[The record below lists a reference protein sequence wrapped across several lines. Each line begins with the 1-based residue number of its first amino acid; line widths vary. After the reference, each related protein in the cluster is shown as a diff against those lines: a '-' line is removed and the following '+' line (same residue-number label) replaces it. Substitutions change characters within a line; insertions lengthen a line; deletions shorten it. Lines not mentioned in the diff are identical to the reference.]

1 MGEPFRHRLR
11 VRYHECDQ
19 QGVVFNAHYLA
30 YCDICLVELWR
41 EAVEGYAGIA
51 AKGLDV
57 VVAEARIRFLAP
69 LRFDDEF
76 EMLLTV
82 ATLGTR
88 SMTLEILFDR
98 DGETVA
104 EAELAQVFIATDS
117 GEKVA
122 IPDDVRPAL
131 ERFAES
137 SGG

>member
-69 LRFDDEF
+69 LRSDDEF
-76 EMLLTV
+76 EMRLTV
-82 ATLGTR
+82 ATLGTS
-88 SMTLEILFDR
+88 SMTLEIVLDR

-104 EAELAQVFIATDS
+104 EAELAQVFIDTES
-117 GEKVA
+117 GDKVA
-122 IPDDVRPAL
+122 IPGDVREAL
-131 ERFAES
+131 ERHAVS
-137 SGG
+137 

>member
-1 MGEPFRHRLR
+1 MGEPFRNRLR

-41 EAVEGYAGIA
+41 EAVEGNAGIA

-76 EMLLTV
+76 EMRLTV
-82 ATLGTR
+82 AALGTS
-88 SMTLEILFDR
+88 SMTLEIVLDR

-104 EAELAQVFIATDS
+104 EADLAQVFIDAAS

-122 IPDDVRPAL
+122 IPDDVRLAL
-131 ERFAES
+131 ERHTVS
-137 SGG
+137 